1 MPAPRLEFE
10 PPLGEIAAAVRNAG
24 GRAVV
29 VGGWV
34 RDHLLG
40 IRSKDVDVE
49 VFGLDAARLES
60 LLGGFGKVHA
70 VGRAF
75 GVFRVGDVDV
85 DFSLPRRDSKRG
97 PGHRGFDVAPDPS
110 LDFAEA
116 ARRRDLTVNSIGI
129 DPLTGEVLDPHG
141 GRGDLERRVLRATD
155 PARFPEDPL
164 RGLRVAQLAARLE
177 MAPDGELIALCR
189 GLDLAE
195 LSGERVFEEFR
206 KLLLRAAR
214 PSLGFK
220 VLEDTGLLRFFPE
233 LDALRGVPQ
242 DPEWH
247 PEGDVWVHTLMVLD
261 VAASLRGAGGE
272 YRGGPDPEHEARTA
286 ATTASLHVDEA
297 GEGGSGCVARLAP
310 TPGSPHGNGA
320 GNDVGDGAGENG
332 MNRVSRIAAASTLSH
347 DGGAGDAGED
357 LALMFGA
364 LCHDLGKPATTE
376 PIGGRIRSRGHDVE
390 GIAPTCTLLARMRA
404 PGALVERVAA
414 LVEHH
419 LAPALFT
426 RNGATAKGYRR
437 LARKLERAGAS
448 IELLVKVARAD
459 HLGRTTDDALAGR
472 FDAGDAFLAA
482 ARTCRVE
489 HAAPRDVV
497 LGRHLIARGW
507 RPAPASLLSSNGA
520 ATSRTKRAGP
530 TRTGSSIACSPK
542 ADPGSSL
549 GSAGAGPRT
558 GSGVSRSNAP
568 AASCFTVHCDHGRQA
583 HELRD
588 TETLETG
595 KSCP

>member
-10 PPLGEIAAAVRNAG
+10 PPLGEIAAAVRDAG

-60 LLGGFGKVHA
+60 LLAGFGKVHA

-129 DPLTGEVLDPHG
+129 DPLTAEVLDPHG

-177 MAPDGELIALCR
+177 MVPDGELIALCR
-189 GLDLAE
+189 RLDLAE

-206 KLLLRAAR
+206 KLLLRAAK
-214 PSLGFK
+214 PSLGFR
-220 VLEDTGLLRFFPE
+220 VLEDADLLRFFPE

-247 PEGDVWVHTLMVLD
+247 PEGDVWTHTLMVLD
-261 VAASLRGAGGE
+261 VAASLRG
-272 YRGGPDPEHEARTA
+272 DDT
-286 ATTASLHVDEA
+286 
-297 GEGGSGCVARLAP
+297 
-310 TPGSPHGNGA
+310 
-320 GNDVGDGAGENG
+320 
-332 MNRVSRIAAASTLSH
+332 
-347 DGGAGDAGED
+347 GED

-376 PIGGRIRSRGHDVE
+376 RIGGRIRSRGHDVE

-459 HLGRTTDDALAGR
+459 HLGRTTADALAGR

-482 ARTCRVE
+482 ARACRVE

-507 RPAPASLLSSNGA
+507 RPGPGFAPVLE
-520 ATSRTKRAGP
+520 R
-530 TRTGSSIACSPK
+530 C
-542 ADPGSSL
+542 
-549 GSAGAGPRT
+549 
-558 GSGVSRSNAP
+558 
-568 AASCFTVHCDHGRQA
+568 
-583 HELRD
+583 RD
-588 TETLETG
+588 VQDETG
-595 KSCP
+595 WTDPDRILDRALAEG

>member
-10 PPLGEIAAAVRNAG
+10 PPLGEIAAAVRDAG

-49 VFGLDAARLES
+49 VFGLDVARLES

-85 DFSLPRRDSKRG
+85 DFSLPRRDSKSG

-206 KLLLRAAR
+206 KLLLRAAK
-214 PSLGFK
+214 PSLGFR

-247 PEGDVWVHTLMVLD
+247 PEGDVWTHTLMVLD
-261 VAASLRGAGGE
+261 VAASLRGAGGDGDE
-272 YRGGPDPEHEARTA
+272 PEHETRPETAPARGRDENDPGRANRPA
-286 ATTASLHVDEA
+286 AGPAR
-297 GEGGSGCVARLAP
+297 GGA
-310 TPGSPHGNGA
+310 T
-320 GNDVGDGAGENG
+320 GDG
-332 MNRVSRIAAASTLSH
+332 
-347 DGGAGDAGED
+347 GED

-364 LCHDLGKPATTE
+364 LCHDLGKPATTA

-459 HLGRTTDDALAGR
+459 HLGRTTADALAGR

-507 RPAPASLLSSNGA
+507 RPGPGFAPVLE
-520 ATSRTKRAGP
+520 R
-530 TRTGSSIACSPK
+530 C
-542 ADPGSSL
+542 
-549 GSAGAGPRT
+549 
-558 GSGVSRSNAP
+558 
-568 AASCFTVHCDHGRQA
+568 
-583 HELRD
+583 RD
-588 TETLETG
+588 VQDETG
-595 KSCP
+595 WTDPDRILDRALAEG

>member
-1 MPAPRLEFE
+1 MADHEPKQTTMSVLRLELD
-10 PPLGEIAAAVRNAG
+10 PPIHEIATAVRDAG

-40 IRSKDVDVE
+40 ARSKDVDVE
-49 VFGLDAARLES
+49 VFGLDVERLES
-60 LLGGFGKVHA
+60 LLAGFGKVHA
-70 VGRAF
+70 VGRVF

-110 LDFAEA
+110 LDFAQA

-129 DPLTGEVLDPHG
+129 DPLTAEVLDPHG

-177 MAPDGELIALCR
+177 MAPDDELIALC
-189 GLDLAE
+189 GALDLGE

-206 KLLLRAAR
+206 KLLLRAAK

-261 VAASLRGAGGE
+261 VAASLRGAGGYGDE
-272 YRGGPDPEHEARTA
+272 PAHETR
-286 ATTASLHVDEA
+286 
-297 GEGGSGCVARLAP
+297 P
-310 TPGSPHGNGA
+310 
-320 GNDVGDGAGENG
+320 
-332 MNRVSRIAAASTLSH
+332 AAAPPP
-347 DGGAGDAGED
+347 DRAGED

-364 LCHDLGKPATTE
+364 LCHDLGKPATTVRA
-376 PIGGRIRSRGHDVE
+376 GGRIRSPRHDVE
-390 GIAPTCTLLARMRA
+390 GIAPARALLARMRA
-404 PGALVERVAA
+404 PGALTDRVAA

-426 RNGATAKGYRR
+426 RNGAAAKGYRR
-437 LARKLERAGAS
+437 LARKLERAGVS
-448 IELLVKVARAD
+448 MELLVRTARAD
-459 HLGRTTDDALAGR
+459 HLGRTTADALAGR

-482 ARTCRVE
+482 ARAHSVE

-497 LGRHLIARGW
+497 LGRHLIARG
-507 RPAPASLLSSNGA
+507 RQPGPGFAPILE
-520 ATSRTKRAGP
+520 R
-530 TRTGSSIACSPK
+530 C
-542 ADPGSSL
+542 
-549 GSAGAGPRT
+549 
-558 GSGVSRSNAP
+558 
-568 AASCFTVHCDHGRQA
+568 
-583 HELRD
+583 RD
-588 TETLETG
+588 LQDETG
-595 KSCP
+595 WTDPDRILDRVLAGC

>member
-1 MPAPRLEFE
+1 MPRLEFE
-10 PPLGEIAAAVRNAG
+10 PPIGEVAAAVRDVG

-49 VFGLDAARLES
+49 VFGLDVARLES
-60 LLGGFGKVHA
+60 LLAGFGKVHA

-129 DPLTGEVLDPHG
+129 DPLTAEVLDPHG

-189 GLDLAE
+189 GLDLDE

-206 KLLLRAAR
+206 KLLLRAAK

-261 VAASLRGAGGE
+261 VAASLRG
-272 YRGGPDPEHEARTA
+272 
-286 ATTASLHVDEA
+286 DE
-297 GEGGSGCVARLAP
+297 
-310 TPGSPHGNGA
+310 
-320 GNDVGDGAGENG
+320 
-332 MNRVSRIAAASTLSH
+332 
-347 DGGAGDAGED
+347 AGED

-364 LCHDLGKPATTE
+364 LCHDLGKPATTDR
-376 PIGGRIRSRGHDVE
+376 IGGRIRSRGHDAA
-390 GIAPTCTLLARMRA
+390 GIAPTRALLGRMRA
-404 PGALVERVAA
+404 PGALVDRVAA

-419 LAPALFT
+419 LAPALFIG
-426 RNGATAKGYRR
+426 NGAAAKGYRR

-448 IELLVKVARAD
+448 LELLVRVARAD
-459 HLGRTTDDALAGR
+459 HLGRTTADALAGR

-482 ARTCRVE
+482 ARTHSVE

-497 LGRHLIARGW
+497 LGRHLIARGLQ
-507 RPAPASLLSSNGA
+507 PGPGFAPILERCRDVQDGTGWTDPDRILD
-520 ATSRTKRAGP
+520 RALAEG
-530 TRTGSSIACSPK
+530 
-542 ADPGSSL
+542 
-549 GSAGAGPRT
+549 
-558 GSGVSRSNAP
+558 
-568 AASCFTVHCDHGRQA
+568 
-583 HELRD
+583 
-588 TETLETG
+588 
-595 KSCP
+595 

>member
-1 MPAPRLEFE
+1 MAKRVEATMPTSRLEFE
-10 PPLGEIAAAVRNAG
+10 SPLGEIAAAVRDAG

-40 IRSKDVDVE
+40 MRSKDVDVE
-49 VFGLDAARLES
+49 VFGLDVARLES
-60 LLGGFGKVHA
+60 LLAGFGKVHA

-110 LDFAEA
+110 LDFEQA

-129 DPLTGEVLDPHG
+129 DPLTAEVLDPHG

-189 GLDLAE
+189 GLDLGE
-195 LSGERVFEEFR
+195 LSGERSFEEFR
-206 KLLLRAAR
+206 KLLLRAAK

-261 VAASLRGAGGE
+261 VAASLRG
-272 YRGGPDPEHEARTA
+272 
-286 ATTASLHVDEA
+286 DE
-297 GEGGSGCVARLAP
+297 
-310 TPGSPHGNGA
+310 
-320 GNDVGDGAGENG
+320 
-332 MNRVSRIAAASTLSH
+332 
-347 DGGAGDAGED
+347 AGED

-376 PIGGRIRSRGHDVE
+376 RIGGRIRSRGHDVE

-448 IELLVKVARAD
+448 IELLVRVARAD
-459 HLGRTTDDALAGR
+459 HLGRTTADALAGR

-497 LGRHLIARGW
+497 LGRHLIERGLQ
-507 RPAPASLLSSNGA
+507 P
-520 ATSRTKRAGP
+520 GP
-530 TRTGSSIACSPK
+530 GF
-542 ADPGSSL
+542 
-549 GSAGAGPRT
+549 GPILER
-558 GSGVSRSNAP
+558 
-568 AASCFTVHCDHGRQA
+568 C
-583 HELRD
+583 RD
-588 TETLETG
+588 VQDETG
-595 KSCP
+595 WTDPARILDRALVRNTG